1 MKIYTLTLSENIKTP
16 QVKLE
21 LENTTQKV
29 CKQSKVNNNITRRV
43 CKQSKKPHK
52 SKKKLNVQVK
62 NLLRLIK

>member
-16 QVKLE
+16 QVE

-29 CKQSKVNNNITRRV
+29 CKQSKVNKNITRRV